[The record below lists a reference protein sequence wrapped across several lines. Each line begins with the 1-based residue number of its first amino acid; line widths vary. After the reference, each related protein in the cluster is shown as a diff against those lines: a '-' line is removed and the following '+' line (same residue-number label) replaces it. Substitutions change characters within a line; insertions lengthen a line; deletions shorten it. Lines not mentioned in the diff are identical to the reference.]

1 MPASHARTSDG
12 RELLQLKF
20 MAATNAS
27 TQYTLSSLDR
37 FRSSGSHPIH
47 RRTATTTA
55 MLKYRHAQVRV
66 YDPAAMNSGDI
77 AVAVLH
83 SAICSPAGV
92 DVQRLLRAGQR
103 QMRH

>member
-20 MAATNAS
+20 MAPNNAS

-37 FRSSGSHPIH
+37 FRSSGSHPVR
-47 RRTATTTA
+47 RRTATTNA
-55 MLKYRHAQVRV
+55 VLK